1 MIIKN
6 NTTIRL
12 GAALATLTIAG
23 ALVSPQAVAHSKK
36 HSKATYSKADRVAD
50 TNARTEMLESQLRA
64 MQDEIASLR
73 AQINTPAPAADA
85 AKVQELDQWMASVKS
100 APQEK
105 EHHDNTLFFRGGY
118 AHQNNDRGGTLDPTS
133 VDALGLASRDGVL
146 VGPIADKDGWYFGA
160 GFDFGL
166 TDDVWG
172 LMDDTQVLGELMFD
186 YAQWANNKSN
196 GLSPQAVGTL
206 AAASGGAFLLP
217 AANTEQATV
226 NMLRLSASPKIKFFK
241 DSAFRPW
248 LLPVGFELSIVS
260 PPSDAITV
268 LAPGM
273 QFGAGADYR
282 IWKDIFIGADARYHY
297 APGDVD
303 GVAINGV
310 TAGGY
315 VGIGF

>member
-1 MIIKN
+1 MINKT
-6 NTTIRL
+6 NTGL
-12 GAALATLTIAG
+12 GVALATLTIAG
-23 ALVSPQAVAHSKK
+23 ALVSPQVAAQ
-36 HSKATYSKADRVAD
+36 SKAERVAEAA
-50 TNARTEMLESQLRA
+50 NAKTEILESQLRA

-73 AQINTPAPAADA
+73 AQVGTPAPAADA
-85 AKVQELDQWMASVKS
+85 AKVQELDAWMASVKS
-100 APQEK
+100 APVEK

-118 AHQNNDRGGTLDPTS
+118 AHQNNNRGGTLDPTS
-133 VDALGLASRDGVL
+133 IDALGLASRDGTT

-172 LMDDTQVLGELMFD
+172 LMDNTQVLGELMFD
-186 YAQWANNKSN
+186 YAQFANNQPN
-196 GLSPQAVGTL
+196 GLSPQETATIL
-206 AAASGGAFLLP
+206 AATGIVLP

-226 NMLRLSASPKIKFFK
+226 NMLRLAASPKIKFFK
-241 DSAFRPW
+241 DSNFRPW
-248 LLPVGFELSIVS
+248 LIPVGFELSIVS

-268 LAPGM
+268 LTPGM

-303 GVAINGV
+303 GVAVNGV

-315 VGIGF
+315 IGIGF